1 MLESADDMTAAE
13 TAPSP
18 MTATTGGVRTYSHL
32 YRHFHS
38 AHWHN
43 LSGSNLQKLLQQ
55 INFI

>member
-18 MTATTGGVRTYSHL
+18 MIELKVESTYSHL